1 MTTRRFYAVGVTL
14 RKLAATPLGNDEMLR
29 RVRER
34 HPRTSLR
41 DIVQAAMF
49 VVTDPKHSRSSLTTR
64 LYDFALSV
72 RRVIGM
78 S

>member
-1 MTTRRFYAVGVTL
+1 MTSRRFYAVGVTL

-41 DIVQAAMF
+41 NIVQAAMF
-49 VVTDPKHSRSSLTTR
+49 IVTDPKQTSSSTTR

-72 RRVIGM
+72 RRVIGT